1 MKIKIRMID
10 DISRKLEDSEVIN
23 FTINKSNVY
32 NESNA
37 LAAVNTTSQEK
48 VDMVSKQIETTTKQ
62 DCKRLVILQSEQQHE
77 FNNKD

>member
-1 MKIKIRMID
+1 MKIKTRMID

-48 VDMVSKQIETTTKQ
+48 VDMVSKQKQ
-62 DCKRLVILQSEQQHE
+62 QQ
-77 FNNKD
+77 NRNAKD

>member
-1 MKIKIRMID
+1 MKTRNTSYMKIKTWMID

-48 VDMVSKQIETTTKQ
+48 VDMVSKQKQ
-62 DCKRLVILQSEQQHE
+62 QQ
-77 FNNKD
+77 NRNAKD

>member
-23 FTINKSNVY
+23 FTINKSYVY

-62 DCKRLVILQSEQQHE
+62 DCKR
-77 FNNKD
+77 